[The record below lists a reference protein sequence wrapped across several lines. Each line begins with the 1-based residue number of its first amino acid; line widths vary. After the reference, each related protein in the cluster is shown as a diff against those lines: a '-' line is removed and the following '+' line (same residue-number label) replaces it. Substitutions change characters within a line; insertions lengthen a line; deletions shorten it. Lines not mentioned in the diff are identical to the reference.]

1 MPLLLTMV
9 CFVVVVVEWTV
20 GITVLVDIVLVVVVP
35 PLEVM
40 VV

>member
-1 MPLLLTMV
+1 MV
-9 CFVVVVVEWTV
+9 CLVVVVVEWTTA
-20 GITVLVDIVLVVVVP
+20 GITVLVDVVLVVVVP